1 MSTFCF
7 KVSIKCG
14 NKVIPITKRSRIQ
27 PRIID
32 WYMERFEFLAVFYK
46 IEIISLSFNY
56 EEGCFILKYK
66 PDLKKGFEDEPYMDE
81 MLADPDDDGN
91 YPLNAYGT
99 DCLVIGEIC

>member
-1 MSTFCF
+1 MTSFCF

-14 NKVIPITKRSRIQ
+14 NKVITITKRSRIQ

-32 WYMERFEFLAVFYK
+32 WYKERFEFLADFYK
-46 IEIISLSFNY
+46 IEITSFSFNY
-56 EEGCFILKYK
+56 EEGHFIVKYK
-66 PDLKKGFEDEPYMDE
+66 TKNGFEDEPHMDE

-91 YPLNAYGT
+91 YPINAYGT